1 MMTPPKKILK
11 ESMSY
16 SPEKQSGANTLIVSL
31 PFLIFQCSS
40 LLLILGAC
48 IKALLPSLLQQEIS
62 TGVYTRPIRT

>member
-40 LLLILGAC
+40 FLLILGAC
-48 IKALLPSLLQQEIS
+48 IKALLRCVP
-62 TGVYTRPIRT
+62 TRIFSRSPGY